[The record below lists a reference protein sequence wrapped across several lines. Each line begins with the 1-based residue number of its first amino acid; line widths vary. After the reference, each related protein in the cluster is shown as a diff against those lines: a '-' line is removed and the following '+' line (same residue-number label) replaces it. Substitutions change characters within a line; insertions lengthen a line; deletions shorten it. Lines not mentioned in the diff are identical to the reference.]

1 LEQTLKGRP
10 AGLTDRFKNSN
21 FAQAWLILVLALI
34 FGAAL
39 AAVQVNLSETIR
51 NNKLKETL
59 ERIPELVWGA
69 AKAGEMASRNPALD
83 ITPGTVAVEKDG
95 KTSYYPLYRVSLA
108 DQLSGWVVKASGQ
121 GYADKIEILIGL
133 DPDAKTISGIFILE
147 QKETPGLG
155 NKISLSRWR
164 NQFIQKSTAMPL
176 TVVKGKSPTS
186 NSIDAV
192 TGATISSRSVTGI
205 VNRTIEDIKGRL
217 NRNVIMTNAL
227 SERRQ

>member
-10 AGLTDRFKNSN
+10 AGLAGGFKNSN

-39 AAVQVNLSETIR
+39 AAVQVNLSQTIR

-69 AKAGEMASRNPALD
+69 AKAAKIGNQDPALD
-83 ITPGTVAVEKDG
+83 ITPGKVTVEKDG
-95 KTSYYPLYRVSLA
+95 KTSKYQIYRVSHAGRLA
-108 DQLSGWVVKASGQ
+108 GWVIKTGGQ

-133 DPDAKTISGIFILE
+133 DSDGQTITGIFILE

-155 NKISLSRWR
+155 NKITLASWR
-164 NQFIQKSTAMPL
+164 NQFIRKSTAMPL
-176 TVVKGKSPTS
+176 TVVKDRSQTS

-205 VNRTIEDIKGRL
+205 VNRTIGDIKGRL
-217 NRNVIMTNAL
+217 NPATIRF
-227 SERRQ
+227 SERRK

>member
-10 AGLTDRFKNSN
+10 AGLAVGFRNSN
-21 FAQAWLILVLALI
+21 LAQAWLILVLALI

-39 AAVQVNLSETIR
+39 AAVQVNLSQTIR

-69 AKAGEMASRNPALD
+69 DNAGKIQNRNPALD
-83 ITPGTVAVEKDG
+83 IAPGTVAVEKDG
-95 KTSYYPLYRVSLA
+95 KTSYYQLYRVSLA
-108 DQLSGWVVKASGQ
+108 GRLSGWVVKAGGQ
-121 GYADKIEILIGL
+121 GYADKIELLIGL
-133 DPDAKTISGIFILE
+133 DPAAETITGLFILE

-164 NQFIQKSTAMPL
+164 NQFIQKSTELPL

-205 VNRTIEDIKGRL
+205 VNRTIDDIKGRL
-217 NRNVIMTNAL
+217 NPANIRF
-227 SERRQ
+227 SERQP